1 MEIVLGRTPD
11 RKFVDKEGSRS
22 NDGEVDAGGSA
33 SAVERIRCGTT
44 VRFSY
49 PHVCFVKLRVEHVLR
64 DTKLRRI
71 STVSW
76 GWRGGMKYSLCIVV
90 VPERSTI
97 FLREAI
103 QQPLIITNPAI
114 GGRYPRS

>member
-1 MEIVLGRTPD
+1 MVTLPKGSRLGGGNRTPD

-76 GWRGGMKYSLCIVV
+76 GWRGGMKYSAYA
-90 VPERSTI
+90 SSW
-97 FLREAI
+97 FLSAR
-103 QQPLIITNPAI
+103 
-114 GGRYPRS
+114 RYC